1 MIICLQGLRLL
12 FFFRFI
18 KIKLINFK
26 INGENLVVYLFVSYY
41 NSLDK

>member
-1 MIICLQGLRLL
+1 MIIYLQGLRLL
-12 FFFRFI
+12 FFLRFI

-26 INGENLVVYLFVSYY
+26 ITGENLVVYLFISYY

>member
-1 MIICLQGLRLL
+1 MIIYLQGLRLL
-12 FFFRFI
+12 FFLGFI